1 MWVLQQFILKVLEIK
16 RQSAINSQTVKL
28 SLSCALEINLIL
40 VILGIMDQ
48 AQNLENCA
56 SICSFCSRMK
66 RGRIYACA
74 RKNGYNVLA
83 LGQHLDDLCERYQR
97 RIQEKINHKN
107 AFKYLFLKCKQR
119 MIETSK
125 MTSIRLHQPVVNTL
139 CIKIL
144 VNCSKLILIW
154 NMYYMYI
161 IMVCYHHFSFLM
173 SFFHNGILRTMKAHY
188 DIE

>member
-1 MWVLQQFILKVLEIK
+1 
-16 RQSAINSQTVKL
+16 
-28 SLSCALEINLIL
+28 
-40 VILGIMDQ
+40 MDQ

-83 LGQHLDDLCERYQR
+83 LGQHLDDLCERYQK

-107 AFKYLFLKCKQR
+107 TFKYLFLKCKQR
-119 MIETSK
+119 KIETSK
-125 MTSIRLHQPVVNTL
+125 MTSIDDIVYFHNIYYNVGEHIRLHQPVVNTF

-188 DIE
+188 DVE